1 MNKQSIYIRHEDIKK
16 PEKSHYEKLNIDGG
30 FIIGHIKDAG
40 TLKLVLELIGEIKFD
55 DAVDDIMSA
64 VYHMCV
70 ITWIE
75 NKNSEVSRD
84 EIYKRVVQAFSLI
97 MDKFHPKMKDQRTD
111 IMSDE
116 ELRKIEELVKKDVN
130 HKQG

>member
-1 MNKQSIYIRHEDIKK
+1 MKK
-16 PEKSHYEKLNIDGG
+16 EVFLKNVNEKDPAKSYFEKVEMAGG
-30 FIIGHIKDAG
+30 FVIGHTADKKALIFELAG
-40 TLKLVLELIGEIKFD
+40 TVQFD

-64 VYHMCV
+64 IYHMCA

-75 NKNSEVSRD
+75 NKNSEPARD

-111 IMSDE
+111 IMTDDE
-116 ELRKIEELVKKDVN
+116 LKRIEELVKKDADN
-130 HKQG
+130 KQG